1 MQGKKLIQPKMMY
14 QVHIN
19 DMVPQDNIYR
29 TIGQVIDFQ
38 FLYKQTAK
46 YYGKEGQESIDPVV
60 FFKICLVGYLNNI
73 NSDRRLIAYCSNCL
87 DVRLFLQY
95 DFDEQLPW
103 HSTISRTRQLYGE
116 EVFLSLFQQILTMC
130 IEKGMVRGKRQAID
144 SAYVKA
150 NASLDSLVEKEIMD
164 DVAVYAEELNNESE
178 YRIKATTLTPVDKS
192 KEKVSEQKL
201 KEVNK
206 HHNWKQEVYQD
217 MPGHGK
223 ADKLDE
229 FGNLIRPRYLSNHTH
244 ISPTDRD
251 ARISVKPGK
260 SRQMNYFAQVATDD
274 SHHVITAAGADFADK
289 RDSECLEHLLKQAQQ
304 NLAIN
309 GMQLE
314 QILADTSYSSG
325 EALGYCLEN
334 NIDAYI
340 PNFGLYKYEREGFN
354 YNKDLDQYE
363 CIKAGGN
370 KAVLAFKGE
379 KIDSKGYT
387 KKTYRSSE
395 SICKNCPLRQQC
407 RGTATKFKKIDD
419 SIHKPLYDQMQ
430 KKMQSPYA
438 KKIYKKR
445 GSTVEPVLGTM
456 LNFLNL
462 KRVNARGIKQ
472 ANKHVM
478 LSAMCYNL
486 KKYLKFISKK
496 ANAKI
501 RALREMSINT
511 KNNEN
516 TLILSQFKQLE
527 LYRLAF

>member
-1 MQGKKLIQPKMMY
+1 
-14 QVHIN
+14 
-19 DMVPQDNIYR
+19 
-29 TIGQVIDFQ
+29 
-38 FLYKQTAK
+38 
-46 YYGKEGQESIDPVV
+46 
-60 FFKICLVGYLNNI
+60 
-73 NSDRRLIAYCSNCL
+73 
-87 DVRLFLQY
+87 
-95 DFDEQLPW
+95 
-103 HSTISRTRQLYGE
+103 
-116 EVFLSLFQQILTMC
+116 
-130 IEKGMVRGKRQAID
+130 
-144 SAYVKA
+144 
-150 NASLDSLVEKEIMD
+150 
-164 DVAVYAEELNNESE
+164 
-178 YRIKATTLTPVDKS
+178 
-192 KEKVSEQKL
+192 
-201 KEVNK
+201 
-206 HHNWKQEVYQD
+206 
-217 MPGHGK
+217 
-223 ADKLDE
+223 
-229 FGNLIRPRYLSNHTH
+229 
-244 ISPTDRD
+244 
-251 ARISVKPGK
+251 
-260 SRQMNYFAQVATDD
+260 MNYFAQVATDD

-304 NLAIN
+304 NLATN

-340 PNFGLYKYEREGFN
+340 PNFGLYKYEREGFK

-407 RGTATKFKKIDD
+407 CGATTKFKKIDD

-430 KKMQSPYA
+430 QKMQSPYA

-501 RALREMSINT
+501 RALREMLINT

>member
-1 MQGKKLIQPKMMY
+1 
-14 QVHIN
+14 
-19 DMVPQDNIYR
+19 
-29 TIGQVIDFQ
+29 
-38 FLYKQTAK
+38 
-46 YYGKEGQESIDPVV
+46 
-60 FFKICLVGYLNNI
+60 
-73 NSDRRLIAYCSNCL
+73 
-87 DVRLFLQY
+87 
-95 DFDEQLPW
+95 
-103 HSTISRTRQLYGE
+103 
-116 EVFLSLFQQILTMC
+116 
-130 IEKGMVRGKRQAID
+130 MVRGKRQAID

-340 PNFGLYKYEREGFN
+340 PNFGLYN
-354 YNKDLDQYE
+354 
-363 CIKAGGN
+363 
-370 KAVLAFKGE
+370 
-379 KIDSKGYT
+379 S
-387 KKTYRSSE
+387 
-395 SICKNCPLRQQC
+395 
-407 RGTATKFKKIDD
+407 
-419 SIHKPLYDQMQ
+419 
-430 KKMQSPYA
+430 
-438 KKIYKKR
+438 
-445 GSTVEPVLGTM
+445 
-456 LNFLNL
+456 
-462 KRVNARGIKQ
+462 
-472 ANKHVM
+472 
-478 LSAMCYNL
+478 
-486 KKYLKFISKK
+486 
-496 ANAKI
+496 
-501 RALREMSINT
+501 
-511 KNNEN
+511 
-516 TLILSQFKQLE
+516 
-527 LYRLAF
+527 